1 MKIALLIDIDNISPN
16 NIENIFD
23 ILNGYGEIKIA
34 EAFGRSE
41 KTNSRNW
48 IDIANEYDMVLK
60 NCGNDSKNSTDFTMT
75 FRGGEILSRYR
86 HLDCFCI
93 ISGDADFIHL
103 ITQLQNANKYVIAMG
118 AENTARKI
126 KNNCDKF
133 FNLNQI
139 YYFKKSD
146 DELLEEIQEAISE
159 CSFNNRAHLGQVK
172 KYLEDNFEFEL
183 SDYEYDKFSDFIRSF
198 NEFEVDGTYIILE
211 KPKIDARQLKQDTRL
226 MNMLRN
232 AISDCADDD
241 NWANIGK
248 VNRYLINNHDFD
260 CQSYGYDK
268 ISDFFKEINL
278 FYVDRNWVSIKK
290 VIENQ

>member
-1 MKIALLIDIDNISPN
+1 MNIALLIDADNISHQFSDK
-16 NIENIFD
+16 IFD
-23 ILNGYGEIKIA
+23 ILENLGEIKIA
-34 EAFGRSE
+34 KIFGRANNLKNWNNIAKNRNISIEKHQNEAKNSADFSMTIAGIEILTRYHHLEAF
-41 KTNSRNW
+41 
-48 IDIANEYDMVLK
+48 
-60 NCGNDSKNSTDFTMT
+60 
-75 FRGGEILSRYR
+75 
-86 HLDCFCI
+86 CI
-93 ISGDADFIHL
+93 VSGDADFIHL
-103 ITQLQNANKYVIAMG
+103 ISKLNEKQKYVIGMG
-118 AENTARKI
+118 GSNTA
-126 KNNCDKF
+126 KNLKNSCDEF
-133 FNLNQI
+133 FDLSEP
-139 YYFKKSD
+139 YYTRKSD
-146 DELLEEIQEAISE
+146 DELIEEIQEAIEE
-159 CSFNNRAHLGQVK
+159 CSINNQAHLAKIKQ
-172 KYLEDNFEFEL
+172 YLEDNFEFEL
-183 SDYEYDKFSDFIRSF
+183 SDYEYNKFSDFIRSF
-198 NEFEVDGTYIILE
+198 NEFEVDGTYIVLE